1 MAYIYAFINSSYVA
15 CIEEVDIAL
24 NFDNG
29 PEMEYRLLQLLSF
42 NNPYVPHMFVQNL
55 TGKTVDSIVTQ
66 KFETKIKSTANNKV
80 EVLPIS
86 ERQIIQQYTTQKFGS
101 PPRELFSENLF
112 TMVIRHR
119 KIKTLLQLEQF
130 CEDNK
135 IALTY
140 NEMYANLAVSIAGK
154 TIQTGKLLADIFVP
168 FK

>member
-1 MAYIYAFINSSYVA
+1 
-15 CIEEVDIAL
+15 
-24 NFDNG
+24 
-29 PEMEYRLLQLLSF
+29 
-42 NNPYVPHMFVQNL
+42 
-55 TGKTVDSIVTQ
+55 
-66 KFETKIKSTANNKV
+66 
-80 EVLPIS
+80 
-86 ERQIIQQYTTQKFGS
+86 
-101 PPRELFSENLF
+101 
-112 TMVIRHR
+112 MVIRHR